1 VSDDAE
7 DDAEGDADDA
17 AQDAPVDRESVDRES
32 VDPEAAD
39 REAAGEPPD
48 HLAGLRGMD
57 LVMRTLEEARGAA
70 RTQGK
75 DVGRGLG
82 SPRRRPSTGRRVAG
96 AGQRRSWS
104 GPGPDGRDPQLLGS
118 VTRDL
123 ARRRGWSTQVA
134 QGMVFGQWETV
145 VGEQIAE
152 HATPTTLSEGVLTVS
167 AESTAWATQLRMV
180 QAQLLAKI
188 AAAVGDGVVA
198 SLRIVGP
205 VAPSWRKGP
214 LHIAGRG
221 PRDTYG

>member
-1 VSDDAE
+1 VNIH
-7 DDAEGDADDA
+7 EGDAPTEPSDA
-17 AQDAPVDRESVDRES
+17 DTPATP
-32 VDPEAAD
+32 PE
-39 REAAGEPPD
+39 

-75 DVGRGLG
+75 DVGRGRS
-82 SPRRRPSTGRRVAG
+82 SPATRRVAG
-96 AGQRRSWS
+96 GGKRRSWS
-104 GPGPDGRDPQLLGS
+104 GPGPDSRDPQLLGS

-145 VGEQIAE
+145 VGEQIAA
-152 HATPTTLSEGVLTVS
+152 HASPTALHDCVLTVS
-167 AESTAWATQLRMV
+167 AESTAWATQLRLV

-188 AAAVGDGVVA
+188 AAAVGDGVVT

-205 VAPSWRKGP
+205 VAPSWRKGR